1 MLPKQSILRVQNT
14 KTAFILLNG
23 NPPSQFPNL
32 NNYAIVCAVDGAYNH
47 FVKIGIEPDL
57 VTGDFDSID
66 KIPTHIEA
74 INTYDQNFAD
84 FHKTLTIL
92 KERGFKNIDV
102 YGASGK
108 EQDHFLGNISTALQW
123 KDSLNLRFFDD
134 YGSYVFIDKT
144 FTKSDV
150 KGKIVSLIPFPTATG
165 ICTKGLLYPLDNE
178 SLTFGQRIGTRNTA
192 IEDSIKITF
201 EEGALLV
208 YIGL

>member
-1 MLPKQSILRVQNT
+1 MHT
-14 KTAFILLNG
+14 KKAFILLNG
-23 NPPSQFPNL
+23 NPPSQFPDL
-32 NNYAIVCAVDGAYNH
+32 KNYTIVCAVDGAYNH
-47 FVKIGIEPDL
+47 FVKLEIEPDL

-66 KIPTHIEA
+66 NIPTHIEA

-84 FHKTLTIL
+84 FHKTLSIL
-92 KERGFKNIDV
+92 EERGYKNIDV
-102 YGASGK
+102 YGASGR

-165 ICTKGLLYPLDNE
+165 ICTKGLLYPLNNE

-192 IEDSIKITF
+192 IEEFLEISF
-201 EEGALLV
+201 NEGALLV
-208 YIGL
+208 YIGN